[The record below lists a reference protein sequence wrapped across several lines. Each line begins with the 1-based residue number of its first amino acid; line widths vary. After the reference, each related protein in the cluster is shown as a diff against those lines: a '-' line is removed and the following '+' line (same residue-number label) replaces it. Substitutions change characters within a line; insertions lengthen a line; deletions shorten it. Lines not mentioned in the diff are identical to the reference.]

1 MERGGAGIG
10 WSRGRGEVEVA
21 FLRGYS
27 SPESVMES
35 RTGLFGEV
43 WVTEEPH
50 LWEIFCTRFRL
61 V

>member
-1 MERGGAGIG
+1 M
-10 WSRGRGEVEVA
+10 A

-27 SPESVMES
+27 SPEGVMES

-43 WVTEEPH
+43 WVTEETH
-50 LWEIFCTRFRL
+50 LWEIFCTWFHS